1 MYRADRLAAELA
13 RRSGGTSSGIRLYL
27 KREDLAH
34 TGAHKI
40 NNALGQALLTR
51 RLGKSRVIAETGAG
65 QHGVATATACAL
77 LDLECV
83 VYMGAEDIRR
93 QAPNV
98 LRMRALGTEVREV
111 TSGSATL
118 KDAINEAMRD
128 WVTNVATTH
137 YVLGSAV
144 GPHPYP
150 QIVRDL
156 QRVIGDEAAAQ
167 LRQVEG
173 RLPDVAIA
181 CVGGGSNA
189 IGLLSRFIGEP
200 SVRIVGVEAAGEGL
214 NGKHAAALAGGS
226 PGVLHGSRSYLLQ
239 DEDGQVE
246 EAHSIS
252 AGLDY
257 PGIGPQLS
265 ALFAAGRLEILSATD
280 EQAVD
285 GVRALARSEGILPAL
300 EPAHAISALG
310 EWLAGR
316 TALAPLSDNA
326 LVLLGLSGR
335 GDKDLAAIEE
345 RLMPDGTHGG

>member
-1 MYRADRLAAELA
+1 MAAEMERLAGRTPGRL
-13 RRSGGTSSGIRLYL
+13 RLYL
-27 KREDLAH
+27 KREDLNH

-51 RLGKSRVIAETGAG
+51 RLGKERVIAETGAG

-77 LDLECV
+77 LQLDCV

-98 LRMRALGTEVREV
+98 LRMRALGAEVRSV

-150 QIVRDL
+150 VFVRDL
-156 QRVIGDEAAAQ
+156 QRVIGDEAATQ
-167 LRQVEG
+167 MREVEG
-173 RLPDVAIA
+173 RLPDVAMA

-189 IGLLSRFIGEP
+189 IGLLSRFVGEP
-200 SVRIVGVEAAGEGL
+200 GVRIVGVEAGGEGL
-214 NGKHAAALAGGS
+214 SKRHAAALAGGS

-239 DEDGQVE
+239 DEDGQVN

-265 ALFAAGRLEILSATD
+265 ALFEAGRLEVLSATD
-280 EQAVD
+280 DEAVQAV
-285 GVRALARSEGILPAL
+285 GLLTRTEGILPAL
-300 EPAHAISALG
+300 EPAHAIAALG
-310 EWLAGR
+310 AWLTGS
-316 TALAPLSDNA
+316 TLLPPLADDA

-335 GDKDLAAIEE
+335 GDKDLATIAE
-345 RLMPDGTHGG
+345 RMEQGVAR